1 MFGPDISDPEMC
13 GIIPRACK
21 NIFDHIRSNNTE
33 NIEFSVR
40 CSFLEIY
47 KEIVRDL
54 LNPSKVNL
62 KVRDAPGK
70 GVWVCYF
77 RYDWPDQDLYGIRLK
92 VSLSTM

>member
-1 MFGPDISDPEMC
+1 MFGPDIRDPDQC

-21 NIFDHIRSNNTE
+21 NIFDHIRSTQG
-33 NIEFSVR
+33 IEFRVS

-54 LNPSKVNL
+54 LNPSKINL

-70 GVWVCYF
+70 GVWV
-77 RYDWPDQDLYGIRLK
+77 LGIFVPILIGKGRRI
-92 VSLSTM
+92 V